1 MKNKAN
7 IVLQKVFDQLS
18 LDLIILKVLV
28 EFKVRCNPEVQE
40 LRQWQREWREENENI
55 AKKVNEFWD
64 KQMPDG
70 AEIDTLNV
78 STEKLGKDVK

>member
-1 MKNKAN
+1 M
-7 IVLQKVFDQLS
+7 
-18 LDLIILKVLV
+18 
-28 EFKVRCNPEVQE
+28 
-40 LRQWQREWREENENI
+40 RQWQREWREENENI

>member
-7 IVLQKVFDQLS
+7 IVFRSIVFRFDYFE
-18 LDLIILKVLV
+18 VLV

-55 AKKVNEFWD
+55 AKKVKEFWD